1 MERVLSTYPLLAA
14 LLDVDALGPDAT
26 PDPAALGGLLARLH
40 TLRAVAVRIARSMD
54 AGGAPIQQAALLK
67 FLGTAFEGDVVDTA
81 REQLHVSP
89 DPDATGVEGLL
100 ARSITAVP
108 GATIRGGTT
117 EVLLTIVGR
126 QELSPKRA
134 PRAEPG
140 PRDEL
145 RSAIADVLRGP
156 RGEADPTTLGATW
169 DTAVQL
175 GWTTIGTDES
185 AGGSGGE
192 VHDLAEIATGL
203 ATAGRSAPVVE
214 TALAARVLAASGRT
228 IEVAQPLT
236 HALGGGITSTRD
248 GDRLVLTGRQ
258 TRVPWARVAGAVVVR
273 VTEGNEPVLV
283 LVPTDTDGLT
293 IEPGTDLAGRPRDT
307 LVLDAVTLPASA
319 VVGDAGAVVQ
329 ARNLAGAL
337 TAAALLGSLRAAQV
351 SVREHVTVREQFGKP
366 LAVFQAVAHNV
377 ARLAA
382 EVSLAE
388 TAVDEAVDEVA
399 AGGPGWRVVVAR
411 IVTARAAGAV
421 AKLAHQL
428 LGAMGITREHDLHVA
443 TLALWSG
450 RDEGTA
456 EHVLAARLGA
466 AATAAGPD
474 TTWDWLVHE
483 TARIDGSRPWGEH

>member
-1 MERVLSTYPLLAA
+1 
-14 LLDVDALGPDAT
+14 
-26 PDPAALGGLLARLH
+26 
-40 TLRAVAVRIARSMD
+40 MD

-89 DPDATGVEGLL
+89 DPDAAGVEGLL

-126 QELSPKRA
+126 QELSPKWA

-140 PRDEL
+140 ARDEL
-145 RSAIADVLRGP
+145 RSAITDVLRGP
-156 RGEADPTTLGATW
+156 RGEAEPTALGATW
-169 DTAVQL
+169 ESAVHL
-175 GWTTIGTDES
+175 GWTTIGVDES

-214 TALAARVLAASGRT
+214 TALAARVLASSGRT
-228 IEVAQPLT
+228 VEAARPLT
-236 HALGGGITSTRD
+236 HALGNGIAATRD
-248 GDRLVLTGRQ
+248 GDSLVLTGRQ
-258 TRVPWARVAGAVVVR
+258 SRVPWARVASAIVVHALN
-273 VTEGNEPVLV
+273 GDEPVLV
-283 LVPTDTDGLT
+283 LVPSDADGVT

-319 VVGDAGAVVQ
+319 AVGGVDAVTQ
-329 ARNLAGAL
+329 ARNLADAL
-337 TAAALLGSLRAAQV
+337 TAASLLGSLRAAQV

-366 LAVFQAVAHNV
+366 LAAFQAVAHNV

-382 EVSLAE
+382 EVALAE
-388 TAVDEAVDEVA
+388 TAVDEALDEVA
-399 AGGPGWRVVVAR
+399 AGGPGWRVVAGR
-411 IVTARAAGAV
+411 IVTARSAGAV

-428 LGAMGITREHDLHVA
+428 LGAMGITREHGLHVA

-466 AATAAGPD
+466 AATSAGPD
-474 TTWDWLVHE
+474 ATWDWLVHE
-483 TARIDGSRPWGEH
+483 TAGVGGSQPWGER